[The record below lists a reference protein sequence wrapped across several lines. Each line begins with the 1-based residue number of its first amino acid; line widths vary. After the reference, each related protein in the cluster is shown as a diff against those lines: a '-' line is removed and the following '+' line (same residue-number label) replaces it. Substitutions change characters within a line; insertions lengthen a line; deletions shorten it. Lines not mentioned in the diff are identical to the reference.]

1 MNNFYKMIL
10 NYKYP
15 LLSAM
20 IVILIIHT
28 LMITNGYTIIIYE
41 RLRDV
46 AIAIFTFVL
55 VIISMKYHSNSE
67 LKFLYLIIANVFFII
82 CTSHILKIILG
93 SYKC

>member
-1 MNNFYKMIL
+1 MNNLYKLIL

-15 LLSAM
+15 LLLIM

-28 LMITNGYTIIIYE
+28 IMITNGYTIIIYE

-46 AIAIFTFVL
+46 VIAIFTL
-55 VIISMKYHSNSE
+55 ILAMKSMKYYSNSE

-82 CTSHILKIILG
+82 CTSHILKIIFG